1 MEKIKSLLHPHGSDK
16 DRETAGHVTH
26 DHQGT
31 TGTAAQSST
40 ATTGSTSTHQTT
52 PIYNQMTGQG
62 NPSSTTGET
71 PRFSNTPNVGAG
83 TGTGIGTGTS
93 TGLGEDR
100 HAGHVGTDGPIGGA
114 RDSTHLGDSSR
125 HSDNRPQ
132 VSSGAYNGNS
142 EASIKS
148 GVIGFSPGSGG
159 QGHAAMPTNNAAED
173 RLDRNQIVGQGNT
186 GTNAGS
192 GLRSE
197 TIHEQP
203 STLPVSS
210 STSSTQQPHDSSRTT
225 DTDRSFPLAGGVTS
239 GHHDHSST
247 THGTHGTHGLTTNER
262 ELGTKERELAGND
275 HHGREGLAGAAA
287 AAAGTAAATHGHS
300 SRGPDSPVGT
310 FSDRVGS
317 PTGHSHM
324 TSSVAEHNI
333 HPDSL
338 HAAGARPLNESSTPG
353 HGPPHE
359 TPHINTGTLLDY
371 EGAFGSDPHTQHTGL
386 LSYRPQAQRTGT
398 SPHIPGEFPG
408 ATPPANE
415 RSTPILGG
423 AGTTSGTTGAGPST
437 SHDLRHPGSL
447 NDPPSRS
454 AESSSGHHLGRDAA
468 MAGGVGAAGLGA
480 ATHHRHEAPASGS
493 GNLYDEKN
501 PYSSKA
507 LDPRV
512 TGGESRLNEQRFDP
526 STTSTSRS
534 QPISGSSAPVP
545 PPKAEERQ
553 HHYGRDA
560 AIGGGALGAGAL
572 AGSALSGD
580 RHHEPSTQQT
590 SSLPTTQHTTST
602 ANPTSFG
609 TTGAPAPRYE
619 NTTST
624 SHQSPSTST
633 GPQHHYGRDAGL
645 AGAGAA
651 TAGGL
656 AYAGSRD
663 QPSGQ
668 RTVGSTAEDPASKT
682 VGPHSSNIANILDPR
697 VQPDP
702 AKQKDHT
709 TTGPHQSDTFNRAD
723 PKVDEKAGQHHYGR
737 DAAVA
742 GGAGAA
748 GYGAYE
754 AAKAYGDHRSTQPG
768 ASMQEQRYDPTASG
782 ARAPN
787 PIPAT
792 SEYNYHNPDVAALA
806 SATGAGA
813 PGHHGSQHGQTQQP
827 YTTAQMAQQAQGYK
841 APEITDNDL
850 GPRDHSSRNAALGAG
865 AGLAGTAAA
874 GHAVSHH
881 RDTTHTPGS
890 STQPGSSSLPQ
901 PTGSL
906 TQGQQYPHNTNPA
919 QSHDKRDAALLGGA
933 GAAAGA
939 GAGYAYGQRTQPQFD
954 PKEQERLDKETA
966 KHQHE
971 LEKKHDKEV
980 HKLEKEHEK
989 DLKKHEKEAAHHD
1002 DSEKKGGLLGFL
1014 HRDKSKK
1021 ETSPETSPRRTEDHH
1036 YGRDTAVAGGVG
1048 AGAAGL
1054 AEHEREDQFGHGS
1067 GYKGKNLLHKDP
1079 PVGHP
1084 AREALESGHA
1094 NDRVGTDGP
1103 IGEIGRTGEHHYG
1116 RDAALGG
1123 GALGAGALGAHELH
1137 DRRTEPGTLS
1147 STSGV
1152 PGARESVVPGQHS
1165 SGLTGNQTSILPDRT
1180 AEHHYGRDAALGGGA
1195 LGAGAL
1201 GAHELHGRRTE
1212 PGTLSSTTS
1221 GVPGQHSSGLTANQT
1236 STLPDRTA
1244 EHHYGR
1250 DAALGGGALGAG
1262 GLAAHELHDRR
1273 TDPTFTTVGHTG
1285 TGLAGSQQA
1294 TVPGNTTSGSVLG
1307 NREQHTPA
1315 HHAFTGGK
1323 REHIGVDG
1331 PIGDPNMISGDRQTQ
1346 KGVYGAHPVSD
1357 LGQDRTVIEPR
1368 TGLPMNVGRYGD
1380 GAGGTDG
1387 GPAAHHHHGSVPGQ
1401 VQPGTADTQHASTNW
1416 EDVAK
1421 KNTIY

>member
-1 MEKIKSLLHPHGSDK
+1 MEKIKNLLHPHGSDK
-16 DRETAGHVTH
+16 DRETAGDVTH
-26 DHQGT
+26 DHKGT

-40 ATTGSTSTHQTT
+40 NQTT
-52 PIYNQMTGQG
+52 PIYDQMTGHG
-62 NPSSTTGET
+62 NS
-71 PRFSNTPNVGAG
+71 SNTHNVVAG
-83 TGTGIGTGTS
+83 TGTRTGTGTS
-93 TGLGEDR
+93 SGLAEDR

-114 RDSTHLGDSSR
+114 RVAGASADHTNQMDSSR
-125 HSDNRPQ
+125 HSDSRPH
-132 VSSGAYNGNS
+132 VGGGAYDGNS

-148 GVIGFSPGSGG
+148 GVIGFTPGSDA
-159 QGHAAMPTNNAAED
+159 QGHAALPPNNAAED
-173 RLDRNQIVGQGNT
+173 RLDRNQIVGQGTT
-186 GTNAGS
+186 GTNTGS
-192 GLRSE
+192 GLRNE
-197 TIHEQP
+197 TTHEQP
-203 STLPVSS
+203 SVLP
-210 STSSTQQPHDSSRTT
+210 
-225 DTDRSFPLAGGVTS
+225 DRSFPLAGGVTS
-239 GHHDHSST
+239 GHRDHSST
-247 THGTHGTHGLTTNER
+247 THSLNTNER
-262 ELGTKERELAGND
+262 ELGTKERELADRD
-275 HHGREGLAGAAA
+275 HSGRQGLAGAAA

-300 SRGPDSPVGT
+300 STNPGSSLGS
-310 FSDRVGS
+310 FGNQVGS
-317 PTGHSHM
+317 PTGHSHIV
-324 TSSVAEHNI
+324 SSVPEHNI
-333 HPDSL
+333 HPDAL
-338 HAAGARPLNESSTPG
+338 HAAGVRPLNESSSPD
-353 HGPPHE
+353 HGPPYE
-359 TPHINTGTLLDY
+359 TPHLNTGTLLDY
-371 EGAFGSDPHTQHTGL
+371 EKAFGSDPHTQHTGL

-408 ATPPANE
+408 ATPPNE

-423 AGTTSGTTGAGPST
+423 AGTSSAGTGPST
-437 SHDLRHPGSL
+437 SHDLRHTGSL
-447 NDPPSRS
+447 NDP
-454 AESSSGHHLGRDAA
+454 SSSGHHLGRDAA
-468 MAGGVGAAGLGA
+468 IAGGVGAAGLGA
-480 ATHHRHEAPASGS
+480 ATHHQHGAPTSSS

-501 PYSSKA
+501 PYSAKA

-512 TGGESRLNEQRFDP
+512 TGGESRSNEQRFDP
-526 STTSTSRS
+526 SNTSSRS

-580 RHHEPSTQQT
+580 RHHDPSTQQT
-590 SSLPTTQHTTST
+590 SSLPTQHSSGT
-602 ANPTSFG
+602 ANPSSFS
-609 TTGAPAPRYE
+609 TADAPAPRYE

-624 SHQSPSTST
+624 LHQSPSAST
-633 GPQHHYGRDAGL
+633 GTYNPSQPQHHYGRDAGL

-656 AYAGSRD
+656 AYAGSHD
-663 QPSGQ
+663 QPGGQ

-682 VGPHSSNIANILDPR
+682 IGPHSSNIANILDPR

-709 TTGPHQSDTFNRAD
+709 TSGPHQSDTLNRAD
-723 PKVDEKAGQHHYGR
+723 PKVDDKAGQHHYGR

-754 AAKAYGDHRSTQPG
+754 AAKTYGDHRSTQPA
-768 ASMQEQRYDPTASG
+768 ASMQEQRYDPTAPG

-787 PIPAT
+787 PVPAT

-850 GPRDHSSRNAALGAG
+850 GPKDHSSRNAALGAG

-874 GHAVSHH
+874 GHAISHH
-881 RDTTHTPGS
+881 DNTTRTPGS
-890 STQPGSSSLPQ
+890 ATQPGSSSLPQ

-906 TQGQQYPHNTNPA
+906 TQGQQYPHNTDPS

-966 KHQHE
+966 KHQHD

-989 DLKKHEKEAAHHD
+989 DLKKHEKEAAKHD

-1021 ETSPETSPRRTEDHH
+1021 DPSPDSPPRRTEDHH
-1036 YGRDTAVAGGVG
+1036 YGRDAAVAGGVG

-1084 AREALESGHA
+1084 AREALEGGHA
-1094 NDRVGTDGP
+1094 NDRFGTDGP
-1103 IGEIGRTGEHHYG
+1103 IGATGSGTTGRTDEHHSG
-1116 RDAALGG
+1116 RNAALGG
-1123 GALGAGALGAHELH
+1123 GALGAGALGAHELSH
-1137 DRRTEPGTLS
+1137 RDRTEPNTLS

-1152 PGARESVVPGQHS
+1152 VPGARENVVPGQHS
-1165 SGLTGNQTSILPDRT
+1165 SGL
-1180 AEHHYGRDAALGGGA
+1180 
-1195 LGAGAL
+1195 AG
-1201 GAHELHGRRTE
+1201 
-1212 PGTLSSTTS
+1212 
-1221 GVPGQHSSGLTANQT
+1221 NQT
-1236 STLPDRTA
+1236 STLPDRTG

-1273 TDPTFTTVGHTG
+1273 TDPTHTTVGHTG

-1294 TVPGNTTSGSVLG
+1294 TIPGNATSGSVIG
-1307 NREQHTPA
+1307 NREQNTPA

-1323 REHIGVDG
+1323 REHIGIDG

-1346 KGVYGAHPVSD
+1346 KGVYGAHPVED
-1357 LGQDRTVIEPR
+1357 LAKDRTVIEPR

-1387 GPAAHHHHGSVPGQ
+1387 GPIGHHHHEAVPGQ
-1401 VQPGTADTQHASTNW
+1401 VQPGTADTQHATTNW
-1416 EDVAK
+1416 EEIAK